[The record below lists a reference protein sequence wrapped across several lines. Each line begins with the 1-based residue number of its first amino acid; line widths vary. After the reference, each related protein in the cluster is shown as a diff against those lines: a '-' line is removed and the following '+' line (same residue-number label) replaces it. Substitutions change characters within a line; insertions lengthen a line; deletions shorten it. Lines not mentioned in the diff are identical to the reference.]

1 MSTTSDSAAG
11 MYNNSI
17 LVLYSVHH
25 HNMEII
31 NAIYVITVY
40 VQDVIALRQE
50 IKELMELVQKLV
62 TEFQAVKLEL
72 EASRI
77 DVDSVQAALC
87 ELVASNYI
95 QSSCQ

>member
-1 MSTTSDSAAG
+1 M
-11 MYNNSI
+11 
-17 LVLYSVHH
+17 HH
-25 HNMEII
+25 YNMEII
-31 NAIYVITVY
+31 NAVITVS

-62 TEFQAVKLEL
+62 TKFQAVKLEL